1 MLIARVVGTMNATL
15 KHPDFEGH
23 KILLVQP
30 LTDDLSKEKGEAF
43 LAVDTVQAGVG
54 ATVLVVRE
62 GGSARIAVGKD
73 DAPVHAAILGIV
85 DMVGDQRVG

>member
-1 MLIARVVGTMNATL
+1 MLIAKVIGTMNATL
-15 KHPDFEGH
+15 KHPDYEGH

-30 LTDDLSKEKGEAF
+30 LGDDLAEKGDAF

-85 DMVGDQRVG
+85 DMVGDKTIA